1 MHRDFQGFALEN
13 EGIFHFGMP
22 LAGCGGLWYSD
33 FVGIWHGC
41 VNASWVVLPTQLI
54 PARGRKPRA
63 FQNGWSFK
71 RDTTYPRK
79 GTKRAIRGHHL
90 LRYNVKILRFVSR
103 LRPWGG
109 GPICLSREDIVH
121 FPSMFGE
128 YEMPTTGGH
137 MGPPLRWGT
146 DVVGGQILWRC
157 CRL

>member
-1 MHRDFQGFALEN
+1 MGSFADTTYPRKGTETLFYLCGYLCVFQ
-13 EGIFHFGMP
+13 
-22 LAGCGGLWYSD
+22 
-33 FVGIWHGC
+33 
-41 VNASWVVLPTQLI
+41 TQLI

-137 MGPPLRWGT
+137 MGPPLRGYFNT
-146 DVVGGQILWRC
+146 VHERILRC
-157 CRL
+157 FCRMYRIFV